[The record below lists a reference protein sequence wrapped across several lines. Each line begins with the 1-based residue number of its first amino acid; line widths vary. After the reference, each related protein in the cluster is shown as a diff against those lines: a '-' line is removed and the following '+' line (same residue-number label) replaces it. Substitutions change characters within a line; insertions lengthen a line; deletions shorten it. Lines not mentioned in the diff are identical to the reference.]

1 MKQDGTVLIVDDEKV
16 GRDVLKMLLVE
27 EGYDLAF
34 AHDGPEALAKAA
46 ELIPDLIL
54 LDVMMPDMDGFEVCQ
69 RLRNN
74 QLLAEVPIII
84 VTALDDRDSR
94 LRGIQAGANDFV
106 TKPFDRV
113 ELRARVRTITQL
125 RRKRMQALKALQENI
140 AETERLLLNVLPRP
154 IADRLKHTREIIADR
169 FDDVT
174 ILFADIVGFT
184 KLASQISPVELVTL
198 LNEIFSAFD
207 RLSEQLGLEKIKT
220 IGDKYMVAGG
230 LPVPRADHAEAIAEM
245 ALGMQDEVS
254 LFNLKN
260 DRSFRVRV
268 GINTG
273 PVVAGVIGAKKFIYD
288 LWGDTVNIAS
298 RMETQGLEGC
308 IQVTESTY
316 RCLQNRYLFED
327 RGIIH
332 VKNRGNMNTYFL
344 IGRKIQYL

>member
-16 GRDVLKMLLVE
+16 GRDVLKTLLVE

-34 AHDGPEALAKAA
+34 AHDGPEALAKAV
-46 ELIPDLIL
+46 ELTPDLIL
-54 LDVMMPDMDGFEVCQ
+54 LDVMMPGMDGFEVCK
-69 RLRNN
+69 RLRND

-125 RRKRMQALKALQENI
+125 SRKRMQALEELQENM

-154 IADRLKHTREIIADR
+154 IADRLKHTKGIIADR

-174 ILFADIVGFT
+174 VLFADIVGFT

-207 RLSEQLGLEKIKT
+207 RLSERLGLEKIKT
-220 IGDKYMVAGG
+220 IGDKYMVVGG
-230 LPVPRADHAEAIAEM
+230 LPTPRTDHVEAIAEM
-245 ALGMQDEVS
+245 ALRMQDEVS
-254 LFNLKN
+254 LFNTKN
-260 DRSFRVRV
+260 DKSFSVRI

-288 LWGDTVNIAS
+288 LWGDTVNVAS
-298 RMETQGLEGC
+298 RMETQGLAGC
-308 IQVTESTY
+308 IQLTESTY
-316 RCLQNRYLFED
+316 KHLQGKYLFED

-332 VKNRGNMNTYFL
+332 VRNRGNMNAYFL
-344 IGRKIQYL
+344 IGRKP